1 MTFSRK
7 NEDTGEDNISD
18 TTPIAKADRYMY
30 RAWLC
35 EILEHLGLPLR
46 NCSTFLT
53 GVTCCFIF
61 CFIFCFFL
69 VKKKFLKIS
78 KSEIYIFKFCRENE
92 GIKVRKN
99 LSMIIKLNTAI
110 QMFKVK

>member
-18 TTPIAKADRYMY
+18 TTPTAKADRYMY

-53 GVTCCFIF
+53 GVFVF
-61 CFIFCFFL
+61 LFF
-69 VKKKFLKIS
+69 VYFLFFFGEKNKNKITK
-78 KSEIYIFKFCRENE
+78 KSEI
-92 GIKVRKN
+92 
-99 LSMIIKLNTAI
+99 
-110 QMFKVK
+110 